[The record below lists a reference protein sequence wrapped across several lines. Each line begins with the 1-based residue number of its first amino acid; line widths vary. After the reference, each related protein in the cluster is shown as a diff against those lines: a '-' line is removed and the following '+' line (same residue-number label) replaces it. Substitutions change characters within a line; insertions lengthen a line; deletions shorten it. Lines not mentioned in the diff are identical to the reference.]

1 MNNKITTLLFDLDG
15 TLVDTNELIYT
26 SFQYTLDQYY
36 PGQYKREDILPFF
49 GPSLTDTFSGIN
61 PEKAEEMIKVYQTHN
76 KAHHDQLVSIFP
88 GVFETVAKLKEEG
101 YKLGVVTTKR
111 TEVARMGLNLTKL
124 TPFFDAF
131 IAFEDVEKTKPDPES
146 LFKALD
152 ILDARPEEA
161 IMVGDNFHDILAG
174 KNAGMKTAGVSWTI
188 KGVDY
193 LKSYEPD
200 YILESM
206 NDLMDIVEGRK

>member
-15 TLVDTNELIYT
+15 TLVDTNELIYV
-26 SFQYTLDQYY
+26 SFQYTLDKYY
-36 PGQYKREDILPFF
+36 PGQYTREDILPFF
-49 GPSLTDTFSGIN
+49 GPSLTSTFYGID
-61 PEKAEEMIKVYQTHN
+61 PEKAEEMIDVYQTHN
-76 KAHHDQLVSIFP
+76 KEHHDQLVTIFP
-88 GVFETVAKLKEEG
+88 GVMETIKKLKEDG

-111 TEVARMGLNLTKL
+111 TEVAKMGLDLTKL

-146 LFKALD
+146 LFKALE
-152 ILDARPEEA
+152 ILDSVPEEA

-174 KNAGMKTAGVSWTI
+174 KYAGMRTAGVSWTI

-206 NDLMDIVEGRK
+206 SDLLDIVEGRK